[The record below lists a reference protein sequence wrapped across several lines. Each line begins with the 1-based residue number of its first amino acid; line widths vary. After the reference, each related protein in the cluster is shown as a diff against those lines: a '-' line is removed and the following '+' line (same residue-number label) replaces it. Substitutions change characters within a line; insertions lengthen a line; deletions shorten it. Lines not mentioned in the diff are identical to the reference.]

1 MGEHHYFPMTEWKV
15 LYIGKEEKLPR
26 WLHRLVSHS
35 SNCECVDSIES
46 GIEKLRDRKYDLLI
60 IGLER
65 FHDAVRHHI
74 REIAKEINPEMDII
88 YTKHL
93 SSTSAPIGFYCKA
106 ARLEEMV
113 KNSRFWGVSESHD
126 FLSLIEGIG
135 VISHSAA
142 LTIIS
147 GDFTGVVYF
156 KEGKILHAQAGDAK
170 GREAFSM
177 MLSWKGGIYFVE
189 EGIEPPEVTIDAPV
203 DSLLLE
209 IISQMEEAKNSYDQF
224 IKILL
229 MELPGDIH
237 WGAVITNGKVV
248 GALGEGP
255 KGPILEFITQFCSKL
270 ESITGKLNHINIEF
284 EKYWVT
290 LRRLSENSFVVVSF
304 NGNPYIV
311 DYALQKN
318 LEKYGVHAIKEI
330 EKRDLSPMEFS
341 FEKFEELG

>member
-1 MGEHHYFPMTEWKV
+1 M
-15 LYIGKEEKLPR
+15 LYIGREEKLPG
-26 WLHRLVSHS
+26 WLYRLVSHS
-35 SNCECVDSIES
+35 AECECVDTIES
-46 GIEKLRDRKYDLLI
+46 GIEKLRNRKYDLLI

-65 FHDAVRHHI
+65 FHDAVKQRI
-74 REIAKEINPEMDII
+74 REVAKETNPEIDII

-93 SSTSAPIGFYCKA
+93 SSTFAPIGFYCNA

-189 EGIEPPEVTIDAPV
+189 EGIEPPEITIDAPV
-203 DSLLLE
+203 DSLLLG
-209 IISQMEEAKNSYDQF
+209 IISQMEETKNSYAQF

-229 MELPGDIH
+229 MELPGDVH
-237 WGAVITNGKVV
+237 WGAVITNGKVM

-255 KGPILEFITQFCSKL
+255 KGPILGFLNQISQKVEWI
-270 ESITGKLNHINIEF
+270 IGKLNHINIEF
-284 EKYWVT
+284 DNCWVT

-304 NGNPYIV
+304 KGNPYIV

-318 LEKYGVHAIKEI
+318 LEKYGVYAIKEI
-330 EKRDLSPMEFS
+330 EKKELSPMEFS
-341 FEKFEELG
+341 FEEFEESG